1 MRVIPNEEIETA
13 DSCSTHFMIKITFH
27 FFICGMEEKA
37 PTRNEKNEGPFS
49 VGTPSSFFV
58 MRTNWT
64 GVKWRTCLC
73 GSRRGSRAAFP
84 LHGSWEG
91 NVGVSFKNQKKNV
104 KKLNVGGVGQNATT
118 SGRNPPKQKGVV
130 VKKKMR
136 RKEKKKRKEKMK
148 RTEMAEKCRKERP
161 QKCNER
167 VPRIV
172 LPTPTHEEHPA
183 VSHGVGY
190 PMESDEKIGKKIDE
204 KLVSD
209 RCIRIRSILWS
220 VFFLW
225 FLSNGFQGRLKKWTN
240 FLPNLPNYAKHRSL
254 CLWTNL
260 KSIFIAIQ
268 LITSHSDLLQDHK
281 RPRVGKGINWGYG
294 TAWLMII
301 KIIVLNKFYRV

>member
-118 SGRNPPKQKGVV
+118 SGRNPQKQKGVV
-130 VKKKMR
+130 VKKKWGERR
-136 RKEKKKRKEKMK
+136 RKREKKRWRGPKWLKNVGRRGRKNATNESRGSSYQRPPMK
-148 RTEMAEKCRKERP
+148 NIPPC
-161 QKCNER
+161 
-167 VPRIV
+167 
-172 LPTPTHEEHPA
+172 H
-183 VSHGVGY
+183 
-190 PMESDEKIGKKIDE
+190 MESDIRWRETRKSAKKST
-204 KLVSD
+204 KNSFLTGASASVQF
-209 RCIRIRSILWS
+209 CG
-220 VFFLW
+220 VFFSFDF
-225 FLSNGFQGRLKKWTN
+225 FLMDSRVDWKKRTN

-294 TAWLMII
+294 TAWLIII